1 MPLNP
6 ALDDAR
12 ILITGA
18 SGMVG
23 SALVRLLKK
32 AHHGELLIPSS
43 KELNLL
49 DADVVDAY
57 FAYHEPHYAFM
68 IAARVGGIKANSS
81 KPVEFMVENMQM
93 QLNLFQAAYKH
104 RTRKNLFMG
113 SSCVYPRECP
123 QPMKEDYLLTGP
135 VEPTNEGYALAKIA
149 GMRLANYYF
158 TEYGMKTVC
167 PIPCNIYGTNDHFD
181 FNQSHVLSALVRR
194 FVDAADEKAEA
205 VTLWG
210 TGVARREFMHVD
222 DAARALLFLFENY
235 DQPDHVNVG
244 VGQDISIF
252 DLAHLIAQLAGFSGK
267 ICWDAKMPDGMPRK
281 YLDSTRL
288 TAMGF
293 TPQIGFKQGIKKT
306 IEEYRRLK
314 QEGKI
319 V

>member
-1 MPLNP
+1 MFLDP
-6 ALDDAR
+6 ALDDAK

-32 AHHGELLIPSS
+32 PYRGELLTPSS

-57 FAYHEPHYAFM
+57 FARYKPHYVFM
-68 IAARVGGIKANSS
+68 IGARVGGIKANASL
-81 KPVEFMVENMQM
+81 PVEFMIENMQM
-93 QLNLFQAAYKH
+93 QLNLFQAAHKH
-104 RTRKNLFMG
+104 HARKNLFMG

-135 VEPTNEGYALAKIA
+135 VEPTNEGYALAKIS
-149 GMRLANYYF
+149 GMRLAHYYF

-181 FNQSHVLSALVRR
+181 FDKSHVLSALVRR
-194 FVDAADEKAEA
+194 FVDAADEKGDA

-210 TGVARREFMHVD
+210 TGAAKREFIHVD
-222 DAARALLFLFENY
+222 DAARAAIFLFENY
-235 DQPDHVNVG
+235 DQPDHINVG
-244 VGQDISIF
+244 IGQDISIF
-252 DLAHLIAQLAGFSGK
+252 DLAHLIAQLVDFSGE
-267 ICWDAKMPDGMPRK
+267 IRWDSKMPDGMPRK
-281 YLDSTRL
+281 CLDSTRL

-293 TPQIGFKQGIKKT
+293 TPQIGFKQGIQQT
-306 IEEYRRLK
+306 IAEYRRLK
-314 QEGKI
+314 REGKI
-319 V
+319 T